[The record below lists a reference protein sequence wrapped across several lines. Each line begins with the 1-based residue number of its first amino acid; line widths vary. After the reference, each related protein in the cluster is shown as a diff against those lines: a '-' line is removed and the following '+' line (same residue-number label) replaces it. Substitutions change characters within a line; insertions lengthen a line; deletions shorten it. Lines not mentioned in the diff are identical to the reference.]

1 MASRP
6 SIKKKTYRIT
16 ARTMTDNGQSGHKDN
31 LTIAKFEAKYA
42 REKRTFYFYAACKD
56 TLPFTAPPAYYHPD
70 DLLAAARL
78 QSQRRIAGRFLSAT
92 GEVSI
97 QVTAVVDNNVVPST
111 RIIRKK
117 RGNFS
122 SRTGFYCRSPEF
134 PDPLRRVLFK

>member
-1 MASRP
+1 M
-6 SIKKKTYRIT
+6 
-16 ARTMTDNGQSGHKDN
+16 
-31 LTIAKFEAKYA
+31 
-42 REKRTFYFYAACKD
+42 REKKEPSTF
-56 TLPFTAPPAYYHPD
+56 TPPAKIPYPSLHHRLITTPD